1 MKTLLVLDD
10 EHIVR
15 QSFVDYFEDRSWH
28 VVQAET
34 AEQALTML
42 ETVQP
47 AAALVDIRLPG
58 IDGNT
63 FIRKMIGQ
71 KVNMAFIICSGSP
84 SYRVPDDLQQ
94 HKNVSTTFFR
104 KPVANFDALEQD
116 VLQAIEIAC

>member
-47 AAALVDIRLPG
+47 AAALALKRSLALFNSQLPNPKG
-58 IDGNT
+58 EN
-63 FIRKMIGQ
+63 
-71 KVNMAFIICSGSP
+71 
-84 SYRVPDDLQQ
+84 
-94 HKNVSTTFFR
+94 
-104 KPVANFDALEQD
+104 
-116 VLQAIEIAC
+116 

>member
-10 EHIVR
+10 EYAVR
-15 QSFVDYFEDRSWH
+15 QSFVDYFEDQLWH

-94 HKNVSTTFFR
+94 HKNVSDTFFR

-116 VLQAIEIAC
+116 VLQAIEMTS